1 MPHRSISPRAAA
13 ASRAPARRARVAAS
27 RCGLLLLLLLVSAT
41 AAAESR
47 SISAVRRSGA
57 VTIDGVLDEPAW
69 EASPVGDG
77 FWQRAPREGNAPT
90 HDTEF
95 RVLYDDA
102 ALYLGVHLHDS
113 DPAQIVG
120 LVTRRDQASSSDW
133 LEVSIDSYRD
143 RRTSFVFALNP
154 AGVQR
159 DWIIFDDVSQDFG
172 WDAIWHGAARVTS
185 DGWTAELR
193 IPFSEL
199 RFATAEQLIWG
210 IQVRRVVARTNED
223 TVWSPWPQT
232 NPYAVRHYGTVHG
245 LSDVQPPRRLAFLP
259 YSVASLGFVEGGSD
273 SPLRDDVEPNWQI
286 GLDVKYGLGSNFT
299 LAGTVNPDFGQVE
312 ADPSEVNLTA
322 SETFLSEQR
331 PFFLEG
337 TEVFQFGLGQSDSAT
352 EELFYSR
359 RIGGAPRGDSGVG
372 EYRSVPRNTRIHGA
386 AKISGKTA
394 SGWTVG
400 VLEAVTA
407 EEHAEVID
415 GDTRRR
421 EVVEPL
427 TNYAVVRVKRDAN
440 EGRTVVG
447 AAATSVHRALGGTG
461 LASEMHDYAY
471 TGGAQLD
478 HRFWDAT
485 WSANMRVSGS
495 YVHGSELAITE
506 TQRANQRYYQRPDAD
521 YLDYDETRRSLTGG
535 AAIWSISKDTGGHI
549 RFGVGGDMRSPGLEI
564 NDIGFQQFADNINKW
579 VWLQYHDEEVSS
591 AILDYELNTVLWS
604 DFDWGLGY
612 KGSVADFNGR
622 VTLPSYWRGSGGV
635 QIHAL
640 RWLPGQLRGGP
651 SMRGDTVYQ
660 SWFELISDER
670 RAVAGTLR
678 GWIDGTPA
686 TDSWSV
692 RVAPGVRVLARS
704 NLELSLEPT
713 IWVRAVD
720 DQYVDQLTEPG
731 GTTDYIAARLQQ
743 TTLSTV
749 LRLNYAFLPTLTL
762 QVYAEPFLSSGSF
775 SEYKRAADPTARRYR
790 DRYQRFSGDQID
802 RIRGRYDIDRDGD
815 GAVDY
820 SFDVQDFDFR
830 QLRSSVVLRWQYRP
844 GSTLFAVWSHE
855 RFDEAR
861 EGQFKLSD
869 ELGALAAAAGEHVFL
884 LKLNWLL
891 NV

>member
-1 MPHRSISPRAAA
+1 MHRWCLLLMLLLAGGTAEAEPRA
-13 ASRAPARRARVAAS
+13 
-27 RCGLLLLLLLVSAT
+27 
-41 AAAESR
+41 
-47 SISAVRRSGA
+47 ISAVRRSGD
-57 VTIDGVLDEPAW
+57 VSIDGVLGEPDW
-69 EASPVGDG
+69 ASAPVAGQ
-77 FWQRAPREGNAPT
+77 FWQRAPRQGAAPD
-90 HDTEF
+90 HDTEL

-102 ALYLGVHLHDS
+102 ALYVGVRALDS
-113 DPAQIVG
+113 EPERIVG

-133 LEVSIDSYRD
+133 IEVSIDSYRD

-159 DWIIFDDVSQDFG
+159 DWIIFDDVSQDHG
-172 WDAIWHGAARVTS
+172 WDAIWRGAARVTR

-199 RFATAEQLIWG
+199 RFASAEQLVWG
-210 IQVRRVVARTNED
+210 MQVRRIVARTNED

-232 NPYAVRHYGTVHG
+232 NPYAVRHYGTLQG
-245 LSDVQPPRRLAFLP
+245 LAGVRPPRRLALLP
-259 YSVASLGFVEGGSD
+259 YGVASLGFIEGGSD
-273 SPLRDDVEPNWQI
+273 DPLRDDIEPAWQL

-299 LAGTVNPDFGQVE
+299 LTGTVNPDFGQVE

-322 SETFLSEQR
+322 SESFFSERR

-337 TEVFQFGLGQSDSAT
+337 TEVFRFGLGQSDSAT

-359 RIGGAPRGDSGVG
+359 RIGGTPRGDSGDG
-372 EYRSVPRNTRIHGA
+372 QYRAVPRTTRIHGA

-400 VLEAVTA
+400 ALDAITA
-407 EEHAEVID
+407 EEHATVID
-415 GDTRRR
+415 DDGTRRR

-427 TNYAVVRVKRDAN
+427 TNHAVVRVKRDAN
-440 EGRTVVG
+440 DGRTAVG
-447 AAATSVHRALGGTG
+447 AAMTAVHRALDGTG
-461 LASEMHDYAY
+461 LAAEMHDHAY

-485 WSANMRVSGS
+485 WSANIRVLGS
-495 YVHGSELAITE
+495 YVHGSAPALTE
-506 TQRANQRYYQRPDAD
+506 TQRASQRYYQRPDAD
-521 YLDYDETRRSLTGG
+521 YLDYDETRTSLSGG
-535 AAIWSISKDTGGHI
+535 ATLWSVTKDTGGHL

-564 NDIGFQQFADNINKW
+564 NDLGFQQFADNINKW
-579 VWLQYHDEEVSS
+579 VWLQYHDEEVSA
-591 AILDYELNTVLWS
+591 AILDYEINGVAWS
-604 DFDWGLGY
+604 DLDWGLGY
-612 KGSVADFNGR
+612 KGSVGDLNGR
-622 VTLPSYWRGSGGV
+622 LTLPSYWRGSGGV
-635 QIHAL
+635 QIHAR

-651 SMRGDTVYQ
+651 SVRGDTAYDA
-660 SWFELISDER
+660 WLELTSDGR
-670 RAVAGTLR
+670 RAVVGTLK

-686 TDSWSV
+686 AGSWSA

-713 IWVRAVD
+713 IWLRAVD
-720 DQYVDQLTEPG
+720 DQYVDQVADTTG
-731 GTTDYIAARLQQ
+731 ATDYITARLRQ
-743 TTLSTV
+743 TTVSAI
-749 LRLNYAFLPTLTL
+749 LRLDYAFLPTLTL

-775 SEYKRAADPTARRYR
+775 SEYKRAADPRAARYADRYR
-790 DRYQRFSGDQID
+790 VFEGDD
-802 RIRGRYDIDRDGD
+802 IRRNGDRYDIDRDGD

-861 EGQFKLSD
+861 EGVFRLDD
-869 ELGALAAAAGEHVFL
+869 ELGALAAAAGEHVLL
-884 LKLNWLL
+884 LKLNWWLDL
-891 NV
+891 